1 MNSNMG
7 QMKPLHLGDERKGAL
22 NHAAEIVARAWA
34 EFDHARSE
42 EHLPSEALIALLQKP
57 LPNQGMDAITGLD
70 LAAEV
75 LDSSLAQSRPRY
87 LAYIGSSGLE
97 IGALAD
103 LLAHSYDINLA
114 LDARGATLLNHQTLN
129 WLSQFIG
136 FSFGG
141 GAFTSGGTMSNITAL
156 AAARESALLD
166 VRKSGM
172 VQQRPVVYCSKDAH
186 YSVRR
191 GIELLGIGS
200 ANLRSVPIDEF
211 RKLSP
216 NHLRAMIKED
226 LAAGNIP
233 VAVVAT
239 GGTTLIGA
247 IDPIE
252 EILEICQEF
261 DIWLH
266 IDGAYGLPAAAVPR
280 LAPLFQG
287 IESADSASVDAHKWL
302 FVPKACSA
310 VLVRDRRKLLD
321 VFSHEEAYM
330 PHDGPEVNAVDYTLE
345 YSQPLRA
352 LKLWL
357 AFSVHGADD
366 FRAAI
371 TANLDQAQLLFDL
384 ASAEPLLETLPFRPE
399 LSIVPIR
406 ATPAGVKDLNG
417 FNTQL
422 CAEIQSDGRLY
433 LSPATIDEKV
443 WLRPCFTNFRTSNED
458 VFEAMEVILEISERI
473 LG

>member
-1 MNSNMG
+1 MTNN
-7 QMKPLHLGDERKGAL
+7 PLHLGVARAGAL
-22 NHAAEIVARAWA
+22 EHAAEIVARAWK
-34 EFDHARSE
+34 EFDHARNE
-42 EHLPSEALIALLQKP
+42 EHLPSADLISRLQQP
-57 LPNQGMDAITGLD
+57 LPNQGMDVIKGLD
-70 LAAEV
+70 WAAEV
-75 LDSSLAQSRPRY
+75 LDTSLAQSRPRY

-114 LDARGATLLNHQTLN
+114 LDARGATLLNHQTLS
-129 WLSQFIG
+129 WLSEFIG
-136 FSFGG
+136 FTFGG
-141 GAFTSGGTMSNITAL
+141 GAFTSGGTVSNITAL
-156 AAARESALLD
+156 AAARESALSD

-172 VQQRPVVYCSKDAH
+172 SNQRPVVYCSQDAH

-200 ANLRSVPIDEF
+200 ANLRSVPIDQQ

-216 NHLRAMIKED
+216 HHLRVMIKED
-226 LAAGNIP
+226 VAAGRIP

-252 EILEICQEF
+252 EISEICRMYEL
-261 DIWLH
+261 WLH
-266 IDGAYGLPAAAVPR
+266 IDGAYGLPAAAIPR
-280 LAPLFQG
+280 IAPLFKG
-287 IESADSASVDAHKWL
+287 IENADSASVDAHKWL

-310 VLVRDRRKLLD
+310 VLVRDRNKLLN

-330 PHDGPEVNAVDYTLE
+330 PHDGSSVNAVDYTLE

-357 AFSVHGADD
+357 AFSVHGANE
-366 FRAAI
+366 FRSAI
-371 TANLDQAQLLFDL
+371 IGNLDQAQLLFDL
-384 ASAEPLLETLPFRPE
+384 ANANPNLETLPFRPE

-406 ATPAGVKDLNG
+406 AVPPGVSDLNG

-422 CAEIQSDGRLY
+422 CTAIQSDGRVY
-433 LSPATIDEKV
+433 LSPATIDGNV
-443 WLRPCFTNFRTSNED
+443 WLRPCFTNFRTTTAD
-458 VFEAMEVILEISERI
+458 VIETLAVIIEMIERTR
-473 LG
+473 